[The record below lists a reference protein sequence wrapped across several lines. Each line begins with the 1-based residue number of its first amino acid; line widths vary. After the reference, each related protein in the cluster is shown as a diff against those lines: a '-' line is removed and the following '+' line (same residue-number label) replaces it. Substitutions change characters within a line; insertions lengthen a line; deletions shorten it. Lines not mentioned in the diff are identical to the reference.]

1 MSPEISPEREARIRA
16 EVERA
21 VAPYADRLP
30 PWALD
35 KMRELAEHYWR
46 EHPEASAII
55 RALEPSKHQ
64 IISGVLPVFGPDG
77 EIDFTERGKE
87 QA

>member
-1 MSPEISPEREARIRA
+1 MSQDSNPEREARIRA

-21 VAPYADRLP
+21 VAPYAGRLP

-35 KMRELAEHYWR
+35 KMRELAERYWR
-46 EHPEASAII
+46 EHPEARNILRSRQPQQKI
-55 RALEPSKHQ
+55 R
-64 IISGVLPVFGPDG
+64 SGVELVVGPDG
-77 EIDFTERGKE
+77 ELSVVEPGKE